1 MLNPR
6 PIATAATPAPGARA
20 LYLGAGQH
28 KRVTCTDEALVV
40 TNARAQTWRY
50 PLDRVARVVSSTATD
65 WSGAALALCL
75 RRGIGIAWLDPRGAA
90 LGVCYPQARSATGSA
105 AALEIM
111 VETPEGVERYR
122 HWQRARRMDV
132 LMRWSAGREAGIAPA
147 EWEAAKRQWVYAGE
161 YPVHLPA
168 GLRGHCLASIGSALA
183 RHALPPAL
191 WGPKAQRI
199 DLDEDLCELLWAEM
213 NLCAG
218 NLADAAEGDR
228 PLAEWFERWAAR
240 NAAALH
246 AHLYSLERTALK
258 ALAT

>member
-132 LMRWSAGREAGIAPA
+132 LMRWSASRPPSGRPPSASGFMPANTPCTCPLGCAAIAWPA
-147 EWEAAKRQWVYAGE
+147 SGPPW
-161 YPVHLPA
+161 PA
-168 GLRGHCLASIGSALA
+168 MPCRPRSGAQRRSASIWTKTCANCS
-183 RHALPPAL
+183 
-191 WGPKAQRI
+191 GPR
-199 DLDEDLCELLWAEM
+199 
-213 NLCAG
+213 
-218 NLADAAEGDR
+218 
-228 PLAEWFERWAAR
+228 
-240 NAAALH
+240 
-246 AHLYSLERTALK
+246 
-258 ALAT
+258 